1 MYFGNRHRLE
11 TFRCAASSCDPG
23 MNARMPVLFVGHGSP
38 MNAIE
43 DNEFRQG
50 WAEAALRLARPR
62 AVLCVSAHWETRG
75 VFVTAAAR
83 PSTIYDFYGFPDTLY
98 RVLYPAPGSPG
109 LAQRVADLV
118 RRAEVRLDPQR
129 GLDHGAWSV
138 LTAMYPEA
146 DVPVLQLSLDAT
158 QGPAFH
164 YALGQELVPLR
175 DEGVLILGSGNLVHN
190 LRLVDFGRAEGYDW
204 ADGFNQKLK
213 ERIVARD
220 HARLVDY
227 ESLGAD
233 SRRAVPT
240 PEHYLPVLYA
250 LGARTEADDVAF
262 FNDKTAL
269 GSLSMTSLA
278 IG

>member
-1 MYFGNRHRLE
+1 
-11 TFRCAASSCDPG
+11 
-23 MNARMPVLFVGHGSP
+23 MPVLFVGHGSP

-43 DNEFRQG
+43 DNEFRRG
-50 WAEAALRLARPR
+50 WAEAGRRLSRPR

-83 PSTIYDFYGFPDTLY
+83 PSTIYDFHGFPDALSQV
-98 RVLYPAPGSPG
+98 RYPVPGSPA
-109 LAQRVADLV
+109 LARRVADV
-118 RRAEVRLDPQR
+118 VSRAEVRLDPQR
-129 GLDHGAWSV
+129 GLDHGSWSV
-138 LTAMYPEA
+138 LTAMYPGA

-175 DEGVLILGSGNLVHN
+175 DEGVLIVGSGNLVHN
-190 LRLVDFGRAEGYDW
+190 LRLVDFGRADGYDW
-204 ADGFNQKLK
+204 ADRFNQKLK

-220 HARLVDY
+220 HATLVDY
-227 ESLGAD
+227 ESLGPD

-250 LGARTEADDVAF
+250 VGASTEADDVAF
-262 FNDKTAL
+262 FNDKTTL
-269 GSLSMTSLA
+269 GSVSMTSLA
-278 IG
+278 MGGGAR

>member
-1 MYFGNRHRLE
+1 
-11 TFRCAASSCDPG
+11 
-23 MNARMPVLFVGHGSP
+23 MPVLFVGHGSP

-43 DNEFRQG
+43 DNEFRRG
-50 WAEAALRLARPR
+50 WAEAGRRLSRPR

-83 PSTIYDFYGFPDTLY
+83 PSTIYDFHGFPDGLSQV
-98 RVLYPAPGSPG
+98 RYPVPGSPA
-109 LAQRVADLV
+109 LARRVADV
-118 RRAEVRLDPQR
+118 VSRAEVRLDPQR
-129 GLDHGAWSV
+129 GLDHGSWSV
-138 LTAMYPEA
+138 LTAMYPGA

-190 LRLVDFGRAEGYDW
+190 LRLADFGRADGYDW
-204 ADGFNQKLK
+204 ADRFNQKLK

-220 HARLVDY
+220 HATLVDY
-227 ESLGAD
+227 ESLGPD

-250 LGARTEADDVAF
+250 VGASTEADDVAF
-262 FNDKTAL
+262 FNDKTTL
-269 GSLSMTSLA
+269 GSVSMTSLA
-278 IG
+278 MGGGAR

>member
-1 MYFGNRHRLE
+1 
-11 TFRCAASSCDPG
+11 
-23 MNARMPVLFVGHGSP
+23 MPVLFVGHGSP

-43 DNEFRQG
+43 DNEFRRG
-50 WAEAALRLARPR
+50 WAEAGRRLSRPR

-83 PSTIYDFYGFPDTLY
+83 PSTIYDFHGFPDALSQV
-98 RVLYPAPGSPG
+98 RYPVPGSP
-109 LAQRVADLV
+109 AQARRVADV
-118 RRAEVRLDPQR
+118 VSRAEVRLDPQR
-129 GLDHGAWSV
+129 GLDHGSWSV
-138 LTAMYPEA
+138 LTAMYPGA

-175 DEGVLILGSGNLVHN
+175 DEGVLIVGSGNLVHN
-190 LRLVDFGRAEGYDW
+190 LRLVDFGRADGYDW
-204 ADGFNQKLK
+204 ADRFNQKLK

-220 HARLVDY
+220 HATLVDY
-227 ESLGAD
+227 ESLGPD

-250 LGARTEADDVAF
+250 VGASTEADDVAF
-262 FNDKTAL
+262 FNDKTTL
-269 GSLSMTSLA
+269 GSVSMTSLA
-278 IG
+278 MGGGAR

>member
-1 MYFGNRHRLE
+1 
-11 TFRCAASSCDPG
+11 

-43 DNEFRQG
+43 DNEFRRG
-50 WAEAALRLARPR
+50 WAEAGRRLSRPR

-75 VFVTAAAR
+75 VFVTAAAL
-83 PSTIYDFYGFPDTLY
+83 PSTIYDFYGFPDELY
-98 RVLYPAPGSPG
+98 QVRYPAPGSPA
-109 LAQRVADLV
+109 LAQSVADLV
-118 RRAEVRLDPQR
+118 SGAAVRLDPQR

-164 YALGQELVPLR
+164 YQLGQELVPLR
-175 DEGVLILGSGNLVHN
+175 DEGVLLVGSGNLVHN

-204 ADGFNQKLK
+204 ADRFDHELK
-213 ERIVARD
+213 ELIVARE
-220 HARLVDY
+220 HARLLDY
-227 ESLGAD
+227 QSLGPD

-250 LGARTEADDVAF
+250 LGASNEADDVAF
-262 FNDKTAL
+262 FNAKTTL
-269 GSLSMTSLA
+269 GSISMTSLTMGA
-278 IG
+278 GVP